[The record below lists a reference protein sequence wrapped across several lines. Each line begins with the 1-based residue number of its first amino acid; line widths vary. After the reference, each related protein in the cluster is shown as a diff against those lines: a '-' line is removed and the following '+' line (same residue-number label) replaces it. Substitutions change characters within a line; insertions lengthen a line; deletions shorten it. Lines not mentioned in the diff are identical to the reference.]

1 MSAGETTAGRTAQ
14 VVPSGRSLPWRA
26 LIRFA
31 LRDLRRGVGGF
42 AIVLASLALGVAAM
56 AGIGALDAA
65 VVAGQARDA
74 RALLGG
80 DLELAT
86 TGRPL
91 PGPVRADLTA
101 RSEAVS
107 AVVDL
112 RGMVRLPA
120 DEARARAGDAAPGVP
135 VNDRALVQVL
145 AVDAAYPLVGRM
157 ETDPPIAGAPA
168 AALGAD
174 GLLAEGTLLARLRLA
189 PGDVVQLGGADFTI
203 RGRLIAQPDQ
213 GGFGF
218 ALGPRV
224 VISQAGLAR
233 AGLDAPGTISRHMT
247 RALLAAAVSP
257 TATVEALE
265 AAWPAES
272 WRARTLDRANPGLAG
287 FVDRLATHLELVAL
301 AALAI
306 GGIGVAGAARA
317 HLEARARTVAV
328 LKALALG
335 PAAVFMVYMIQMAV
349 VAALG
354 ILIGVVA
361 GATVPWIAAGFANGL
376 LPTPI
381 LPDLYLLPLM
391 RAALIGAGVAI
402 AFTAP
407 ALGRA
412 SGVRPAD
419 LLRAAVVP
427 LAARTGRRGVL
438 TGLAAGALVV
448 ALVVGGAADPIL
460 AAVAILSIAVALLV
474 FRAASNGIAAVARR
488 VRVPGRPALRLGVA
502 GLRRPGAP
510 TAEIAAALGAGL
522 MVLTALALVQ
532 DNLTRLIDRSLPER
546 APQYFFLDIQPDQVP
561 VFDRLA
567 ADAVGPE
574 NLARM
579 PTLRGRI
586 RGLNGQVIDENDVVE
601 GERWAIRGE
610 VGMSWAAEMP
620 EGTRLTEGSWWP
632 ADYAGPPL
640 VSIDDELARGMG
652 AKIGDR
658 LDVLVLGRTITVEIA
673 NLRRIEWLDLSLNFV
688 MVLSP
693 GALAGAPATHIATI
707 SGDPAAAERLMV
719 DVTDRFP
726 NVSAVSVGDA
736 VRQAGALIDGVA
748 GAVRITAIAVL
759 AAGALVLAAAV
770 LAAQSKRRFDAV
782 MMKVVGASRRTIA
795 TGLAI
800 EFLIVAVVVGAIG
813 AAGGTLAA
821 WAITRW
827 LLEIDFV
834 FSGVPVAASM
844 LAGIGLALAVG
855 LMAVAGALRVPPAR
869 ILRERAG
876 L

>member
-1 MSAGETTAGRTAQ
+1 MSAGETVAGRAGHA
-14 VVPSGRSLPWRA
+14 VPSARGLPWRA

-91 PGPVRADLTA
+91 PDAVRADLAA
-101 RSEAVS
+101 RSTAIS

-120 DEARARAGDAAPGVP
+120 DEVRARGAAPGAP

-157 ETDPPIAGAPA
+157 ETEPPIAGSPA

-224 VISQAGLAR
+224 VIAQAGLAR

-247 RALLAAAVSP
+247 RALLAPGVSP
-257 TATVEALE
+257 TATVAALE

-335 PAAVFMVYMIQMAV
+335 PAAVFLVYMMQMAV

-354 ILIGVVA
+354 ILIGVVV
-361 GATVPWIAAGFANGL
+361 GATVPWIAAGFADGL

-381 LPDLYLLPLM
+381 LPDLYLLPLA

-427 LAARTGRRGVL
+427 LAARTGRRGIL
-438 TGLAAGALVV
+438 TGLAAGTLVV

-460 AAVAILSIAVALLV
+460 AGVAILSIAVALLV
-474 FRAASNGIAAVARR
+474 FRAASIGIAAVARR

-502 GLRRPGAP
+502 GLR
-510 TAEIAAALGAGL
+510 
-522 MVLTALALVQ
+522 
-532 DNLTRLIDRSLPER
+532 
-546 APQYFFLDIQPDQVP
+546 
-561 VFDRLA
+561 
-567 ADAVGPE
+567 
-574 NLARM
+574 
-579 PTLRGRI
+579 
-586 RGLNGQVIDENDVVE
+586 
-601 GERWAIRGE
+601 
-610 VGMSWAAEMP
+610 
-620 EGTRLTEGSWWP
+620 
-632 ADYAGPPL
+632 
-640 VSIDDELARGMG
+640 
-652 AKIGDR
+652 
-658 LDVLVLGRTITVEIA
+658 
-673 NLRRIEWLDLSLNFV
+673 
-688 MVLSP
+688 
-693 GALAGAPATHIATI
+693 
-707 SGDPAAAERLMV
+707 
-719 DVTDRFP
+719 
-726 NVSAVSVGDA
+726 
-736 VRQAGALIDGVA
+736 
-748 GAVRITAIAVL
+748 
-759 AAGALVLAAAV
+759 
-770 LAAQSKRRFDAV
+770 
-782 MMKVVGASRRTIA
+782 
-795 TGLAI
+795 
-800 EFLIVAVVVGAIG
+800 
-813 AAGGTLAA
+813 
-821 WAITRW
+821 
-827 LLEIDFV
+827 
-834 FSGVPVAASM
+834 
-844 LAGIGLALAVG
+844 
-855 LMAVAGALRVPPAR
+855 
-869 ILRERAG
+869 
-876 L
+876 